1 MHQLAKVIHT
11 WFLDNRR
18 QQRMTTSLPAPEK
31 HWRWLLALSAIT
43 LLALALRWYYVS
55 TAVVLNP
62 VRGDATQYYAYAWNL
77 ANHGTFAK
85 DAPGAKSLNPDN
97 FRDPGYPV
105 FLALWM
111 KMLGAGDVWYAAVLL
126 CQALLGTLTVA
137 LATQLGRYWLPPH
150 WAIASGLLM
159 AVWPHSI
166 TINGYLLTETLFGF
180 LCALGLLLFA
190 RACSRGSAWGAGAAG
205 LTLGAAALTNAV
217 LLPFG
222 ILLAGFLA
230 WRKLTSRKVCVALA
244 AGALLLPGAW
254 AIRNTQIP
262 APTADN
268 SSKDRALQNF
278 AQGAWPSFHDAY
290 RDSIFGDAAAQAS
303 ARATLQAVDEEYAA
317 LRNSPMDGAKMVVQR
332 FVQHPW
338 RYATWYLLEKPHEL
352 WGWDVVIGQGDIYVY
367 PTRNAPFQTSP
378 PWIALAAICHALNLL
393 LMLLTLASF
402 PFAWLRR
409 CTAHGQAIP
418 TGHAAL
424 ISVLCLLTFAT
435 LVYTILQA
443 EPRYSIPFRSFEML
457 LVASTLCGIST
468 WLQRKRAGKQPA
480 TAITT

>member
-1 MHQLAKVIHT
+1 MA
-11 WFLDNRR
+11 
-18 QQRMTTSLPAPEK
+18 TSVPTPEK

-55 TAVVLNP
+55 TALVLNP
-62 VRGDATQYYAYAWNL
+62 VRGDATQYFAYAWNL

-85 DAPGAKSLNPDN
+85 DAPGTALLNPDN

-111 KMLGAGDVWYAAVLL
+111 KMLGAGDTWYAAVLL
-126 CQALLGTLTVA
+126 CQALLGALTVT
-137 LATQLGRYWLPPH
+137 LVTQLGKHWLPTP
-150 WAIASGLLM
+150 WAIVSGLLM

-180 LCALGLLLFA
+180 LCAFGLLLFA
-190 RACSRGSAWGAGAAG
+190 RACSRGSTWGAGAAG

-222 ILLAGFLA
+222 IFLAGFLA

-254 AIRNTQIP
+254 AIRNTQTP

-268 SSKDRALQNF
+268 SSRGRALQNF
-278 AQGAWPSFHDAY
+278 AQGAWPNFHDAY

-303 ARATLQAVDEEYAA
+303 ARATLQAVNEDYAA
-317 LRNSPMDGAKMVVQR
+317 LRNSPMGGAKMILQR
-332 FVQHPW
+332 FAQHPW
-338 RYATWYLLEKPHEL
+338 RYASWYLLEKPQEL

-367 PTRNAPFQTSP
+367 PTRNSPFQTSP
-378 PWIALAAICHALNLL
+378 PWIVLAAVCHALNLL
-393 LMLLTLASF
+393 LMLLALASL
-402 PFAWLRR
+402 PAAWLCRR
-409 CTAHGQAIP
+409 SAQVQNMPAGRAP
-418 TGHAAL
+418 L
-424 ISVLCLLTFAT
+424 ISVICLLTFAT
-435 LVYTILQA
+435 LVYTTLQA

-457 LVASTLCGIST
+457 LAVTTLCGIAT
-468 WLQRKRAGKQPA
+468 WLQYKRASERA
-480 TAITT
+480 TIIATT

>member
-1 MHQLAKVIHT
+1 MA
-11 WFLDNRR
+11 
-18 QQRMTTSLPAPEK
+18 TSAPTPEK

-55 TAVVLNP
+55 TALVLNP

-77 ANHGTFAK
+77 ATHGVFAR
-85 DAPGAKSLNPDN
+85 DAPSTVLLNPDN
-97 FRDPGYPV
+97 FRDPGYPI

-111 KMLGAGDVWYAAVLL
+111 KVLGTGDAWYAAVLL
-126 CQALLGTLTVA
+126 CQALLGALTVT
-137 LATQLGRYWLPPH
+137 LATQLGKHWLPMR

-190 RACSRGSAWGAGAAG
+190 RACLRGSAWRAATAG
-205 LTLGAAALTNAV
+205 LVLGAAALTNAV

-230 WRKLTSRKVCVALA
+230 WRKLAPRKICVALA
-244 AGALLLPGAW
+244 AGALLLPGVW

-262 APTADN
+262 TPAAGN

-278 AQGAWPSFHDAY
+278 SQGAWPNFHDAY
-290 RDSIFGDAAAQAS
+290 RDSIFGDALTQAN
-303 ARATLQAVDEEYAA
+303 ARNTLRAVDKEYAA
-317 LRNSPMDGAKMVVQR
+317 LRDSPVDGAKAIMQR
-332 FVQHPW
+332 FGLHPW
-338 RYATWYLLEKPHEL
+338 RYAAWYLLEKPQEL

-367 PTRNAPFQTSP
+367 PTRNAPFQISP
-378 PWIALAAICHALNLL
+378 PWIALAAVCHTLNLL
-393 LMLLTLASF
+393 LMLLALASL
-402 PFAWLRR
+402 PMTWLRPR
-409 CTAHGQAIP
+409 NSDGQSTQA
-418 TGHAAL
+418 GHTSL
-424 ISVLCLLTFAT
+424 TSVICLLTFAT
-435 LVYTILQA
+435 LVYTTLQA

-457 LVASTLCGIST
+457 LAVTTLCGIT
-468 WLQRKRAGKQPA
+468 AWLRHKRASGHA
-480 TAITT
+480 TITAVT